1 MVSLSLQDQTDVY
14 VTLSAITGQ
23 RVKEASR
30 TGVYGDIKIGIDVSD
45 LPAGTYICTVKAGKL
60 IATEKL
66 IVR

>member
-1 MVSLSLQDQTDVY
+1 MVKLSLDDPSDVH

-23 RVKEASR
+23 RVKEESR
-30 TGVYGDIKIGIDVSD
+30 TNVSGDIKIGIDVSD

-60 IATEKL
+60 LATEKL